1 MPKETKI
8 TVTLAVDHET
18 MEEGYDINGWVERE
32 LGWLHDSGIYLVEIK
47 EIKKDTCHLDGF
59 GLPYEKEIEDE

>member
-18 MEEGYDINGWVERE
+18 IEEGFTLTDWVERE
-32 LGWLHDSGIYLVEIK
+32 LGWLNDSGIYLVEIK
-47 EIKKDTCHLDGF
+47 DDN
-59 GLPYEKEIEDE
+59 

>member
-18 MEEGYDINGWVERE
+18 IEEGYDLASWVEQE

-47 EIKKDTCHLDGF
+47 EI
-59 GLPYEKEIEDE
+59 EDE

>member
-32 LGWLHDSGIYLVEIK
+32 LGWLRDSGIYLVEIK
-47 EIKKDTCHLDGF
+47 EI
-59 GLPYEKEIEDE
+59 EDE

>member
-18 MEEGYDINGWVERE
+18 IEEGFTLPDWVWRE
-32 LGWLHDSGIYLVEIK
+32 SGWLHDSGIYLVEIK
-47 EIKKDTCHLDGF
+47 
-59 GLPYEKEIEDE
+59 DE